1 MTDDAPCSAD
11 LNALARDYLDAWQRH
26 LTETA
31 KQAELP
37 TMIGR
42 LYARTDPADIDAW
55 KAAWRGILDPGGD
68 PGATDDP
75 PAGTGGAGHG
85 G

>member
-1 MTDDAPCSAD
+1 
-11 LNALARDYLDAWQRH
+11 
-26 LTETA
+26 
-31 KQAELP
+31 
-37 TMIGR
+37 MIGR